1 MASMDIVSRVD
12 LQEIDNAV
20 NNTLR
25 EVATRFDFRK
35 TNTAIEFDK
44 KNKSLHMVTA
54 DDMKMEALREMLIAH
69 CVKRNLDPK
78 CLEFK
83 DIEATM
89 SMREVKRDV
98 VIKEGISKEM
108 AQRIVKQIKGLKLK
122 VQSAIQED
130 QVRVTGKQIDDLQTV
145 MTVLKD
151 SGYDTPLQFVNLK
164 R

>member
-1 MASMDIVSRVD
+1 MASMDIVSQAN

-20 NNTLR
+20 NNTMR
-25 EVATRFDFRK
+25 EVAARYDFRK
-35 TNTAIEFDK
+35 TKTEIELNKKDK
-44 KNKSLHMVTA
+44 SIHMVTE

-69 CVKRNLDPK
+69 CVKRKVDPK
-78 CLEFK
+78 CLAFK

-98 VIKEGISKEM
+98 LVKEGLSKDV
-108 AQRIVKQIKGLKLK
+108 AQRIVKVIKSLKLK

-130 QVRVTGKQIDDLQTV
+130 QVRVTGKQIDDLQAV
-145 MTVLKD
+145 MKVLKEQD
-151 SGYDTPLQFVNLK
+151 YDVPLQFVNLK